1 MATSRSVV
9 SAHNPASA
17 SMDPVEPKL
26 RLAPHTIVH
35 LSVTI
40 VETTSYINDLSH
52 RKLNGRTGIQVR
64 GIKRRHTN
72 QSTNVHLIRAIQE
85 TPSA

>member
-40 VETTSYINDLSH
+40 VETTSYTMTSATANSTAE
-52 RKLNGRTGIQVR
+52 RVFKYGALNAG
-64 GIKRRHTN
+64 
-72 QSTNVHLIRAIQE
+72 
-85 TPSA
+85 TPTKAPTSI